1 MPTHHHGASRTS
13 PNAVARRFRVALVS
27 CVKSQLTTAAPAC
40 ELYTSA
46 LFRGLRRYAEA
57 NADAWYILSAEHGLL
72 APSDVVAPYEKS
84 LLRMP
89 RGAREEWAR
98 RVRQQLRTILPL
110 QADVLILA
118 GARYRE
124 GIEQFL
130 KDHGYRVTIPMAGLS
145 IGMQLKWLKQRYEM
159 SDAR

>member
-1 MPTHHHGASRTS
+1 
-13 PNAVARRFRVALVS
+13 VALVS
-27 CVKSQLTTAAPAC
+27 CVKSKRKTAAPAC

-46 LFRGLRRYAEA
+46 LFRGMRRYAEA

-72 APSDVVAPYEKS
+72 SPSDIVAPYEKT

-89 RGAREEWAR
+89 RRERDEWTR
-98 RVRQQLRTILPL
+98 RVTQQLLTVVP
-110 QADVLILA
+110 AHAEVLLLA

-124 GIEQFL
+124 GIEPFL
-130 KDHGYRVTIPMAGLS
+130 KARGCRVTVPMAGLAF
-145 IGMQLKWLKQRYEM
+145 GEQLKWLKERDQA

>member
-1 MPTHHHGASRTS
+1 MAVRVDPEASK
-13 PNAVARRFRVALVS
+13 FRVALVS
-27 CVKSQLTTAAPAC
+27 CVKSKRTSASPAC

-57 NADAWYILSAEHGLL
+57 NAEAWYILSAEHGLL
-72 APSDVVAPYEKS
+72 SPSDVVAPYEKS

-89 RGAREEWAR
+89 RPERDEWAR
-98 RVRQQLRTILPL
+98 RVRQQLLTVLPAH
-110 QADVLILA
+110 ADVLLLA

-130 KDHGYRVTIPMAGLS
+130 KDQGCRVTVPMAGLG
-145 IGMQLKWLKQRYEM
+145 IGKQLKWLKERDVV